1 MKLRI
6 AALTILCLA
15 LAAVPIAAQD
25 LYDNGPI
32 NGTVDA
38 WTINYGFLLADSF
51 TLLNNSTVGGFN
63 FGAWES
69 PGDRLTSVDWFIS
82 SNPDA
87 GTIYGSGTA
96 SGSNLTDRFLSV
108 NQYDYDIDNITVT
121 GLNVPLLSGKTYWL
135 NLENAVVPSGN
146 PVYWD
151 ENSGIGCGGD
161 DGMGGGCPSI
171 ASPGGTGTDP
181 SEAFTIDGTGGGTTP
196 EPGSFVLMAF
206 GVMTVAGVLRRRLL

>member
-1 MKLRI
+1 MKLRS
-6 AALTILCLA
+6 ASLTILCLA
-15 LAAVPIAAQD
+15 LAAIPAWTQD

-63 FGAWES
+63 FGAWEFA
-69 PGDRLTSVDWFIS
+69 GDSLTSVDWIIS

-96 SGSNLTDRFLSV
+96 NGSNLTDRFISV

-151 ENSGIGCGGD
+151 ENSGLGCGGD
-161 DGMGGGCPSI
+161 DGMGGGCPST

-181 SEAFTIDGTGGGTTP
+181 SEASTIDGTGGGTTP

-206 GVMTVAGVLRRRLL
+206 GVMTVAGVLRRKLF

>member
-1 MKLRI
+1 MKLHI
-6 AALTILCLA
+6 ASLTILCLA
-15 LAAVPIAAQD
+15 LAAMPAWTQD

-32 NGTVDA
+32 NGTVNA
-38 WTINYGFLLADSF
+38 WTINYGFLLADTF
-51 TLLNNSTVGGFN
+51 TLSNNSKVGGFS
-63 FGAWES
+63 FGAWEFA
-69 PGDRLTSVDWFIS
+69 GDRLTSVDWLITQFA
-82 SNPDA
+82 DG

-96 SGSNLTDRFLSV
+96 SGSNLTDTFISV

-135 NLENAVVPSGN
+135 NLENAMVPSGN
-146 PVYWD
+146 PVFWD
-151 ENSGIGCGGD
+151 ENSGVGCGGD

-181 SEAFTIDGTGGGTTP
+181 SEAFTINGPGGGSTP

-206 GVMTVAGVLRRRLL
+206 GVMTVAGVLQRKLF